1 MFGLVD
7 CHLTAEILKQEAV
20 GDILGLSLLPLQ
32 SCILR
37 LFLSP
42 TSWNKIFGPF
52 YLHRKTQLRRFINL
66 CKLFNLG
73 NNSGTAMRRK
83 LYE

>member
-1 MFGLVD
+1 MFYLLVFYFIVKIKYLSFGDKVLVVMFGLVD

-32 SCILR
+32 CCILR

-42 TSWNKIFGPF
+42 TSCNKI
-52 YLHRKTQLRRFINL
+52 L
-66 CKLFNLG
+66 
-73 NNSGTAMRRK
+73 M
-83 LYE
+83 